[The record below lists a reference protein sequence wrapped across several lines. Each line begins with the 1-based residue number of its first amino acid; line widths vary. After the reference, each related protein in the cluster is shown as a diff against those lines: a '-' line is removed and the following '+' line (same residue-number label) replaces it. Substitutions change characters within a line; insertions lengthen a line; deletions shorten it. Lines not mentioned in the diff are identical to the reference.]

1 MNKKY
6 TQAEIEIIVLQNDD
20 VITTSGDLGGIDQGD
35 DL

>member
-6 TQAEIEIIVLQNDD
+6 NQAEIEIIVLQNDD
-20 VITTSGDLGGIDQGD
+20 VIATSGDLGGIDQGD